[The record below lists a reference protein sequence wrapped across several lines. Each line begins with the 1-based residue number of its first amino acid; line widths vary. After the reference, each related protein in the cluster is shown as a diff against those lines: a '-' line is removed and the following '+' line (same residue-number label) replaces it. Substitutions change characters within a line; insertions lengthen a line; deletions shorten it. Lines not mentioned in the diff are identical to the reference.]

1 MKPGLIGNQMEFL
14 AEETLSSETIEDKVD
29 DDGNIVVIIPKVEL

>member
-1 MKPGLIGNQMEFL
+1 MEFL